1 MTRGHSGWMA
11 LLDAPH
17 PRDLTDEQWNFIGP
31 FLPELARRN
40 DGRGRPWRENRAVFN
55 GILWILRT
63 GAPWADLSD
72 LYPSYQTCHRRFQQ
86 WVRSGVLRSILE
98 VLAQALFDE
107 GYLDL
112 QEAFI
117 DGSFAPAKQG
127 GACVGKTKRGK
138 GSKIMAIADRQGL
151 PVAVHVESA
160 TPHEVTLVHA
170 TLAERFVS
178 QLPVRLI
185 GDNAYESDRLD
196 AELARRGV
204 ELIAPHRRTR
214 TQRTQDGR
222 PLRRYQRRWKIERLF
237 AWFQNFRRIV
247 VRYERLAENFLG
259 MLHLASCLILLRG

>member
-1 MTRGHSGWMA
+1 M
-11 LLDAPH
+11 
-17 PRDLTDEQWNFIGP
+17 
-31 FLPELARRN
+31 
-40 DGRGRPWRENRAVFN
+40 
-55 GILWILRT
+55 
-63 GAPWADLSD
+63 
-72 LYPSYQTCHRRFQQ
+72 
-86 WVRSGVLRSILE
+86 VRSGVLRSILE
-98 VLAQALFDE
+98 ILAQALLDE
-107 GYLDL
+107 GHLDL

-127 GACVGKTKRGK
+127 GGSIGKTKRGK

-170 TLAERFVS
+170 TLAERFVR
-178 QLPVRLI
+178 QLLERLI

-204 ELIAPHRRTR
+204 ELIAPHRKTR
-214 TQRTQDGR
+214 QHRTQDGR
-222 PLRRYQRRWKIERLF
+222 PLRRYRRRWKVERLF

-259 MLHLASCLILLRG
+259 MLHLASCLILLRGL